1 MRPSAGTS
9 ATDFRRTLKAG
20 RFVLTAEVKPPVSC
34 DPQDLLKEALPLKD
48 LADAVNVTDGA
59 GAHVHLGALAAAY
72 ILAEN
77 GIEPILQVTCRDRNR
92 LALQSDLL
100 AAAALRLQNL
110 LILRGDDPTAGDQ
123 PDAKPVFDMDSRSLL
138 EVARTLR
145 DSGTLPTGRAVSG
158 KVSFFLGAV
167 DTPIDPPTGWSPHA
181 LLGKIA
187 AGAEFVQTQFC
198 MDIPLLRR
206 YLARLAEHGVPDR
219 VAILIGITPLRSA
232 RSAIWMRKHLPGT
245 LIPDALITRLE
256 HASDPG
262 EEGKRICIDLLEELA
277 EIPRIAGAHIMAP
290 GNEQAVPEVIAQ
302 FRSLRG
308 RAAGRCEQESI

>member
-1 MRPSAGTS
+1 MRSSVGT
-9 ATDFRRTLKAG
+9 AAAEFRRTLKAG

-34 DPQDLLKEALPLKD
+34 DPKDLLEDALPLKE

-59 GAHVHLGALAAAY
+59 GARVHLGALAAAY
-72 ILAEN
+72 ILAQN
-77 GIEPILQVTCRDRNR
+77 GIEPILQVACRDRNR

-100 AAAALRLQNL
+100 AAAALGLENL

-123 PDAKPVFDMDSRSLL
+123 PEAKPVFDMDSRSLL

-145 DSGTLPTGRAVSG
+145 DSGLLPTGRAVSG
-158 KVSFFLGAV
+158 KISFFLGAA
-167 DTPIDPPTGWSPHA
+167 DTPIDPPAGWSPQA

-198 MDIPLLRR
+198 MDIALLRR
-206 YLARLAEHGVPDR
+206 YLARLAEDGVPDR
-219 VAILIGITPLRSA
+219 IAILVGITPLRSA

-256 HASDPG
+256 HASQPA
-262 EEGKRICIDLLEELA
+262 EEGKRICIELLAELA
-277 EIPRIAGAHIMAP
+277 EIPGIAGAHIMAP

-302 FRSLRG
+302 FRSTR
-308 RAAGRCEQESI
+308 R

>member
-1 MRPSAGTS
+1 MRSSTGTS
-9 ATDFRRTLKAG
+9 AAVFRTTLKAG

-34 DPQDLLKEALPLKD
+34 DPQDLLKDALPLKD

-72 ILAEN
+72 ILAKN

-100 AAAALRLQNL
+100 AAAALDLQNL

-138 EVARTLR
+138 EVARRLR
-145 DSGTLPTGRAVSG
+145 DSGTLPTGRPVSG
-158 KVSFFLGAV
+158 KISFFLGAV
-167 DTPIDPPTGWSPHA
+167 DTPIDPPAGWSPHA

-206 YLARLAEHGVPDR
+206 YLARLAENGVPDR
-219 VAILIGITPLRSA
+219 IAILVGMTPLRSA
-232 RSAIWMRKHLPGT
+232 RSAIWMRNHLPGT
-245 LIPDALITRLE
+245 IIPDALIGRLE
-256 HASDPG
+256 QASNPG

-290 GNEQAVPEVIAQ
+290 GNEHAVPEVIAQ
-302 FRSLRG
+302 FRSMHSRT
-308 RAAGRCEQESI
+308 AGRYEQESI

>member
-1 MRPSAGTS
+1 MRPSVGPS
-9 ATDFRRTLKAG
+9 AADFRRTLKAG

-34 DPQDLLKEALPLKD
+34 DPEDLLKDARPLKD

-59 GAHVHLGALAAAY
+59 GARVHLGAMAAAH
-72 ILAEN
+72 ILAKN
-77 GIEPILQVTCRDRNR
+77 GIEPILQLTCRDRNR

-100 AAAALRLQNL
+100 AAAALGLENL

-138 EVARTLR
+138 EVACKLR
-145 DSGTLPTGRAVSG
+145 DSGTLPTGRWVSG
-158 KVSFFLGAV
+158 KISFFLGAV
-167 DTPIDPPTGWSPHA
+167 DTPIDPPAQWAPHA

-206 YLARLAEHGVPDR
+206 YLARLADEGVPDR
-219 VAILIGITPLRSA
+219 IAILVGITPLRSA
-232 RSAIWMRKHLPGT
+232 RSAMWMRNHLPGT
-245 LIPDALITRLE
+245 LIPDTLITRLE
-256 HASDPG
+256 HAGNPG
-262 EEGKRICIDLLEELA
+262 EEGKRICLDLLEELA

-290 GNEQAVPEVIAQ
+290 GNEHAVPEVIAQ
-302 FRSLRG
+302 FRGG
-308 RAAGRCEQESI
+308 RSRAPR

>member
-1 MRPSAGTS
+1 MRASAATS
-9 ATDFRRTLKAG
+9 PTDFRKTLKAG
-20 RFVLTAEVKPPVSC
+20 RFALTAEVKPPVSC
-34 DPQDLLKEALPLKD
+34 DPEDLLKDALPLKD

-59 GAHVHLGALAAAY
+59 GARVHLGALAAAH

-77 GIEPILQVTCRDRNR
+77 GIEPILQFTCRDRNR

-100 AAAALRLQNL
+100 AAAALGLENL

-138 EVARTLR
+138 EVASRLR

-158 KVSFFLGAV
+158 KIRFLLGAA
-167 DTPIDPPTGWSPHA
+167 DTPIDPPAGWSPHA

-187 AGAEFVQTQFC
+187 AGAEFLQTQFC

-219 VAILIGITPLRSA
+219 IAILIGITPLRSA
-232 RSAIWMRKHLPGT
+232 RSAIWMRHHLPGT

-256 HASDPG
+256 HAANPE

-290 GNEQAVPEVIAQ
+290 GNEHAVPEVIAQ
-302 FRSLRG
+302 FRTLHT
-308 RAAGRCEQESI
+308 